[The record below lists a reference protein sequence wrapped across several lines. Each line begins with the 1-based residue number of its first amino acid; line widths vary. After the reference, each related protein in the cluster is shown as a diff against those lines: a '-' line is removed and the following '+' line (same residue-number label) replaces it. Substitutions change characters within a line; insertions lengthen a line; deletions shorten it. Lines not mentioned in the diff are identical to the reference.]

1 MNELLNQ
8 LIYICE
14 NFYFINKAE
23 FFIINTD
30 REKSIIVKSIN
41 NLSTLAYHQ
50 SQIIGGI
57 DNEIFNQH
65 TTQKKK
71 ILDFTEKIKQLKI
84 PQNLSN
90 YYIINYNRL

>member
-14 NFYFINKAE
+14 NFYFINKVE
-23 FFIINTD
+23 FFIINTE

-41 NLSTLAYHQ
+41 NLSTLEYNQA
-50 SQIIGGI
+50 QIIGGI
-57 DNEIFNQH
+57 NNEIFNQH
-65 TTQKKK
+65 STQKKK
-71 ILDFTEKIKQLKI
+71 ILEFIEKVEQLKI